1 MLTGDYIFKNI
12 RKLLVENQKNNLIKA
27 NTFMKNEINMFCSV
41 YKKSPDKHVISK
53 GDGAGSIELTKTNFP
68 DTGNNLNKFSCRP

>member
-1 MLTGDYIFKNI
+1 
-12 RKLLVENQKNNLIKA
+12 
-27 NTFMKNEINMFCSV
+27 MKKEINMFCSV